1 MIRIVAILV
10 LALVLV
16 GCHGWLPA
24 AVAGLSWLGQVLD
37 VAQAGS
43 RAWLARH
50 PSHEA
55 EDRVDAAILR
65 ARSASAALGA
75 ALAAGDEGDAVKA
88 RREAVAAYRDL
99 RALLDELGIL
109 EGRPAIGGAET
120 EAPRPGRLELP
131 TAEQLGAHL

>member
-1 MIRIVAILV
+1 MMRILVLV
-10 LALVLV
+10 LALGLV
-16 GCHGWLPA
+16 GCQGWLPA

-55 EDRVDAAILR
+55 EDRVGAAILR

-75 ALAAGDEGDAVKA
+75 ALAAGDRGDAAKA

-99 RALLDELGIL
+99 RALLDELGVL
-109 EGRPAIGGAET
+109 EGRPAVGGAET
-120 EAPRPGRLELP
+120 DAPRPGPLKLP
-131 TAEQLGAHL
+131 TAEHLEAHL

>member
-1 MIRIVAILV
+1 MTRAIVLV
-10 LALVLV
+10 LALGLA

-24 AVAGLSWLGQVLD
+24 AVAGFSWLGQVLD

-55 EDRVDAAILR
+55 EDQVDEAILR

-75 ALAAGDEGDAVKA
+75 ALAAGDRGDAAKA
-88 RREAVAAYRDL
+88 RVEAVAAYRDL
-99 RALLDELGIL
+99 RALLDRLGIL

-120 EAPRPGRLELP
+120 EAPRPGRLDLP
-131 TAEQLGAHL
+131 TAEQLGAYL